1 MEEENWDDASSTVT
15 NKSNGYSNW
24 DLTKANNTKSNGSV
38 NTNFSDWDLTKNKTN
53 HNSNNYKNY
62 DEYKEEDI
70 TLMNG
75 QFYGDSTNTGYNKLS
90 KPTYVKNYQ
99 QTKNMYANS
108 EPVND
113 SWGNPISPNGIHS
126 IRAANFNSYSN
137 DNTATED
144 SWGNEIASNSYQN
157 NKNKGYQGSNYGHRQ
172 GRGSNNYSAG
182 TSSGNTNNI
191 NEELESEKPTVS
203 KPTYIPPEFEVD
215 DNLTIEAGSNFEK
228 YDKIEVTV
236 SGMEVPKN
244 ISSFQESGLSDVLI
258 NNLIKCH
265 YTTPTPIQKYALPII
280 MDGRDMIASAQTG
293 SGKTV
298 SVKNLPIIY
307 FLTRYFY

>member
-1 MEEENWDDASSTVT
+1 MEEENWDDEVA
-15 NKSNGYSNW
+15 NEPNGYSDW
-24 DLTKANNTKSNGSV
+24 DLTKANNTKSNSSV
-38 NTNFSDWDLTKNKTN
+38 NTNYSDWDLTKNQIN
-53 HNSNNYKNY
+53 DNSNNYNTN
-62 DEYKEEDI
+62 DEYKEGDV

-75 QFYGDSTNTGYNKLS
+75 HSYGDSTNTGYNKLS

-99 QTKNMYANS
+99 QTKNNYNNS
-108 EPVND
+108 ESVND
-113 SWGNPISPNGIHS
+113 SWGNPISPNGKYKK
-126 IRAANFNSYSN
+126 AANFNSYKN
-137 DNTATED
+137 DNEATEN
-144 SWGNEIASNSYQN
+144 SWGNEIASNNYKN
-157 NKNKGYQGSNYGHRQ
+157 NKNKGYQGSNYGRRQ
-172 GRGSNNYSAG
+172 GRGSNNFSAG
-182 TSSGNTNNI
+182 TSSDNTNNTH
-191 NEELESEKPTVS
+191 EELESEKPAVP

-215 DNLTIEAGSNFEK
+215 DNLSIEAGSNFEK

-244 ISSFQESGLSDVLI
+244 ISLFQESGLSDILI

-298 SVKNLPIIY
+298 SVKNLPIIC
-307 FLTRYFY
+307 FLIRHFY